1 MVKDNI
7 YITYYTIL
15 IKLRTIYNTYIYTYL
30 KIIKLNL

>member
-15 IKLRTIYNTYIYTYL
+15 IKLRTIYNAYIFEEY
-30 KIIKLNL
+30 